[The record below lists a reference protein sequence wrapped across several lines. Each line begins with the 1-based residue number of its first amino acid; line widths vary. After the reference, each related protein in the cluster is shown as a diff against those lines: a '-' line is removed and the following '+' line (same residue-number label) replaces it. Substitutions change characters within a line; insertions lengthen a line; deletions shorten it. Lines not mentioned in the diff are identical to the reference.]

1 MADNERSYTIPL
13 RKEFLK
19 VPRYQRTKKAVKAI
33 RYFTQKHMKTPIVKI
48 GPYLN
53 ELMLARGRK
62 NPPYKIQVKIIKE
75 EDKNKNMI
83 SRVELASIPVRKAA
97 EEKKKLAQ
105 KVKDAVL
112 KPKEEAKEDTKKE
125 TKAKEHKK
133 EEAKEK
139 KEVLE
144 TKAEDLQKSQ
154 PKQKQSAK
162 IPEKAHAHRKQEKVI
177 GGEGGQKSTS

>member
-1 MADNERSYTIPL
+1 MVDNERLYTIPL

-33 RYFTQKHMKTPIVKI
+33 RYFAQKHMKTPVVKI

-62 NPPYKIQVKIIKE
+62 NPPHKIQVKIIKE
-75 EDKNKNMI
+75 EDKDKKQI

-112 KPKEEAKEDTKKE
+112 KPKETKEEPKKE
-125 TKAKEHKK
+125 TKIEEHKK

-144 TKAEDLQKSQ
+144 TKAEDLKKSQ